1 MKKIPIFLTLIAIS
15 LISFSC
21 SKKPEVVIEDPLAFY
36 NEWTMFFEVW
46 NRLEGST
53 DIYYVLIDKDRNTIY
68 TFTNI
73 YYYPFLGY
81 GGRGIGLLH
90 LFEDFFKDQPPN
102 ERLALIE
109 GTLRQNNI
117 TNVIFSFWIRI
128 EAGSN
133 TYIFA
138 GFDENITNVGS
149 GVYGL
154 GMYEGVF
161 DGNGKITNVRKII
174 PIANYTNI
182 PEFPGDFIWYDINV
196 GNISIKSGDAS
207 NNSLATNILF

>member
-1 MKKIPIFLTLIAIS
+1 MK
-15 LISFSC
+15 
-21 SKKPEVVIEDPLAFY
+21 
-36 NEWTMFFEVW
+36 
-46 NRLEGST
+46 
-53 DIYYVLIDKDRNTIY
+53 
-68 TFTNI
+68 
-73 YYYPFLGY
+73 
-81 GGRGIGLLH
+81 
-90 LFEDFFKDQPPN
+90 
-102 ERLALIE
+102 
-109 GTLRQNNI
+109 
-117 TNVIFSFWIRI
+117 I

-149 GVYGL
+149 GIYGL

-161 DGNGKITNVRKII
+161 DGNGKITNVHKII